1 MTADKKQIKLNLNL
15 ETIKTLANI
24 SAKKGALISDV
35 AETYLNRGISKEIEI
50 TSAERYNFSRI
61 HINGSL
67 DAILRLFGIKDL
79 EGGLSDK
86 CTVIIALL
94 REKTI
99 QEKSQM
105 RNGIVEVS
113 YFEILNEIKGF
124 DIDLYKRIIV
134 KMSKS
139 GRIKNRY
146 LNLYPE

>member
-1 MTADKKQIKLNLNL
+1 MTVDKKQIKLNLNL

-67 DAILRLFGIKDL
+67 DAVLRLFGIIHF

-86 CTVIIALL
+86 CTLIVALC

-105 RNGIVEVS
+105 RNGIIEIS
-113 YFEILNEIKGF
+113 FFEILNDIKSF
-124 DIDLYKRIIV
+124 DIDIYKRIIV

>member
-1 MTADKKQIKLNLNL
+1 MTNDKKQIRFNLGADL
-15 ETIKTLANI
+15 ISTIANI
-24 SAKKGALISDV
+24 AAKKGSPISDV
-35 AETYLNRGISKEIEI
+35 AETYLTRGVSKEIEI
-50 TSAERYNFSRI
+50 TSAERYNFGRI

-67 DAILRLFGIKDL
+67 DAVLRLFGIKDL

-99 QEKSQM
+99 QEKSNI

-113 YFEILNEIKGF
+113 YFEILNDIKEF
-124 DIDLYKRIIV
+124 DNDLYKKILV
-134 KMSKS
+134 KMAKS
-139 GRIKNRY
+139 GRIRDRY